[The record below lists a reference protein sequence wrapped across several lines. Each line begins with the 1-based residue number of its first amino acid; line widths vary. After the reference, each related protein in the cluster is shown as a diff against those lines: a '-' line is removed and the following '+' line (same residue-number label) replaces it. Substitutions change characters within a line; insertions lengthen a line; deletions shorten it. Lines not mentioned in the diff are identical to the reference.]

1 MNEGIRMGYN
11 QKSGFSLPSTWLGLN
26 ARATELLFTM
36 TLLIGSISLVAMAS
50 GDPETMALVALTG
63 VAVVVLGA
71 TFIRLSERLRT
82 NR

>member
-1 MNEGIRMGYN
+1 MEYY

-26 ARATELLFTM
+26 TRATELLFAM
-36 TLLIGSISLVAMAS
+36 ALLIGSISLLAMAS

-71 TFIRLSERLRT
+71 TLIRLSEHIRT

>member
-1 MNEGIRMGYN
+1 MRNN
-11 QKSGFSLPSTWLGLN
+11 LQSGFTLPSTWLAVN
-26 ARATELLFTM
+26 YRAIDLLFTM
-36 TLLIGSISLVAMAS
+36 TLLIGTVSLLAMAS

-71 TFIRLSERLRT
+71 TLLRLSEHLRT